1 MARPRLHK
9 NPSKLNLTV
18 SLESKRTLFKLASAK
33 GVSISQM
40 VVMLA
45 NDAAL
50 RIKAA

>member
-18 SLESKRTLFKLASAK
+18 SLESKRMLFKLASAK
-33 GVSISQM
+33 GLSISQM

-45 NDAAL
+45 TDAVSRL
-50 RIKAA
+50 KAS